1 MSPQKLILPVIVVW
15 AFLMI
20 MLIKNSQHSEHIEA
34 MEHQIE
40 SLELRL
46 ESVEYQRQFWKEHAE
61 NQQKYHS
68 MLCEKEVDNTQ

>member
-1 MSPQKLILPVIVVW
+1 MRPQKLIFPVIVVS

-20 MLIKNSQHSEHIEA
+20 MLIKNSEDIEA

-46 ESVEYQRQFWKEHAE
+46 ASAEYQRQFWKEHAE

-68 MLCEKEVDNTQ
+68 MLCEKEVDNIQ